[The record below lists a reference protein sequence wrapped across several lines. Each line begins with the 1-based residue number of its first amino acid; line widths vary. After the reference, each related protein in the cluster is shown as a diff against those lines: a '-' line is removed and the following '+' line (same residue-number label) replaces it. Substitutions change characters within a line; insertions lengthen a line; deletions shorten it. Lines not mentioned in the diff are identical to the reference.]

1 MGLKDIISKLQV
13 GNSAKGVVYVSVTPG
28 VGLEMIQLDTSTKT
42 VMNYSYRPLEY
53 KETLREIQDIKVF
66 KVMLE
71 ELFEELGINPKSD
84 VVLNVPLVLFGKK
97 DLPLILSDEAISE
110 ALISEVEQS
119 YIFKRND
126 PEISWVDV
134 NNPEQQLS
142 ETRKLLY
149 SAIQKTALDEIKE
162 AFEEI
167 GSHLIGIE
175 VSLISVLKALAFTG
189 LTADQMQDGVIW
201 NLMLV
206 TQNGYSVCS
215 MKGKEIVDYYEEP
228 LAIKSFEN
236 DEIYNALNASAQMT
250 LMNYPTGYLYVV
262 SETDLVSA
270 EVLAAKLTT
279 EGTVA
284 YYENNEFR
292 KENVIDVGYD
302 VLADK
307 ARKISLEIIGVA
319 TGNKADLPAV
329 FNFID
334 ENEAKKT
341 NDDELVTIEI
351 GHYKFSTTP
360 NVAKNISMLVALALI
375 VPVAILALVCPM
387 LVNSKQVKYNDVVS
401 KYDAVEAQVARY
413 EKRDKNVADFNVNTE
428 IENVLASNRTKLMG
442 YSALGEAIPRSVWL
456 TYFVAQE
463 DGKFDIKGES
473 TGVEDIYAFYKNMK
487 DSLINTKLKL
497 HKLEMKE
504 SSVEDAVSSD
514 TQSYEFELTNMD
526 NPEALQTSQQD
537 LLNNGDNAASP
548 ATDEKPALKTN
559 SNFLLSPINELNQR

>member
-134 NNPEQQLS
+134 NNSEQQLS

-162 AFEEI
+162 AFEEV

-175 VSLISVLKALAFTG
+175 VSLISVLKALSFTG
-189 LTADQMQDGVIW
+189 LTSEQMQDGVIW

-334 ENEAKKT
+334 EKEANKT

-428 IENVLASNRTKLMG
+428 IENVLGSNRTKLMG

-526 NPEALQTSQQD
+526 NPEALQASQQD
-537 LLNNGDNAASP
+537 LLDNNNNASNSG
-548 ATDEKPALKTN
+548 EKPALKTN